1 MSRRITWS
9 VAAGATVLFA
19 LTGCTQQ
26 ISGASAIQSAGQ
38 GRSLCSIVTE
48 PVSKA
53 LEQAGIT
60 SVAPNAGGGSTCTWT
75 DSQSGTSVTLA
86 MVAEQLPEKDAA
98 KDAETTAVPGAGA
111 VTIVGPKEV
120 RFTVDGR
127 QFQLLVES
135 DGPVDPSVLFRVLTA
150 VSSALAGQGAALPAA
165 PAQQAGDS
173 EAPAGKGA
181 GASTAVGDSTITV
194 TDDKDRSVALRN
206 SSGRVLGDEEIGL
219 DNGQS
224 VPLRTIATIG
234 AKQTSTGTALDITL
248 VDGNKVSG
256 AISNALTFT
265 GDSDAGYYSLYFKNI
280 TKVQFQRDLPFV
292 ATPDPKVGPW
302 TAATVRV
309 TAEDGTS
316 HTVSAT
322 SFRALGDEQ
331 IGLDTGL
338 QVPLQRIAKVEA
350 THGSTGTD
358 LEITLTNGKQVSG
371 SISDAI
377 EFSGD
382 APGGAPFK
390 VYAEKVRTIDI
401 KH

>member
-26 ISGASAIQSAGQ
+26 ISGASSIQSAGQ
-38 GRSLCSIVTE
+38 GGSLCSIVTE
-48 PVSKA
+48 PVSQA

-60 SVAPNAGGGSTCTWT
+60 SIAPTAGGGSTCTWT

-86 MVAEQLPEKDAA
+86 MVAEQLPEKDA
-98 KDAETTAVPGAGA
+98 ETTAVPGAGA

-120 RFTVDGR
+120 RFTIDGR
-127 QFQLLVES
+127 QYQLLIES

-150 VSSALAGQGAALPAA
+150 VSSALAGQSAALPAA
-165 PAQQAGDS
+165 PAQQAGNS
-173 EAPAGKGA
+173 GAPAGTGT

-224 VPLRTIATIG
+224 VPLRTIASIA
-234 AKQTSTGTALDITL
+234 AKQTSTGTALDISL

-256 AISNALTFT
+256 VISEALTFT
-265 GDSDAGYYSLYFKNI
+265 GDSDAGYYSLYFKHI
-280 TKVQFQRDLPFV
+280 TAVQFQRDLPFV

-302 TAATVRV
+302 TAAKVTV
-309 TAEDGTS
+309 TSEDGTS
-316 HTVSAT
+316 NTVSAT
-322 SFRALGDEQ
+322 SFRALGDEE

-358 LEITLTNGKQVSG
+358 LVITLTNGKQVSG

-377 EFSGD
+377 QFSGD

>member
-26 ISGASAIQSAGQ
+26 ISGASAIQSAGK
-38 GRSLCSIVTE
+38 GGDLCTIVTE
-48 PVSKA
+48 PVSQA
-53 LEQAGIT
+53 LEQAGI
-60 SVAPNAGGGSTCTWT
+60 SSIAPTAGGGSVCTWT

-86 MVAEQLPEKDAA
+86 MVAEQLPEKDA
-98 KDAETTAVPGAGA
+98 ETTAVPGAGP

-127 QFQLLVES
+127 QYQLLLES

-150 VSSALAGQGAALPAA
+150 VSSALAGQSAALPAA

-173 EAPAGKGA
+173 EAPAGNGA

-256 AISNALTFT
+256 AISSALTFT

-302 TAATVRV
+302 TAASIKV
-309 TAEDGTS
+309 TSEDGTS
-316 HTVSAT
+316 NTVSAT
-322 SFRALGDEQ
+322 SFRVLGDEE
-331 IGLDTGL
+331 IGLDTGQ

>member
-48 PVSKA
+48 PVSQA

-60 SVAPNAGGGSTCTWT
+60 SAAPNAGGGSTCTWT

-86 MVAEQLPEKDAA
+86 MVAEQLPEKDA
-98 KDAETTAVPGAGA
+98 ETTAVPGAGP

-127 QFQLLVES
+127 QYQLLIES

-150 VSSALAGQGAALPAA
+150 VSSALAGQSAALPAA
-165 PAQQAGDS
+165 PAQQAGNS
-173 EAPAGKGA
+173 ETPAGT

-194 TDDKDRSVALRN
+194 TDDKDRTVALRN

-224 VPLRTIATIG
+224 VPLRTIAAIV

-248 VDGNKVSG
+248 VDGNKASG
-256 AISNALTFT
+256 AISKALTFT
-265 GDSDAGYYSLYFKNI
+265 GDSDAGYYSLYFEHI

-292 ATPDPKVGPW
+292 TTPDPKVGPW
-302 TAATVRV
+302 TAASVTV
-309 TAEDGTS
+309 TSEDGTS
-316 HTVSAT
+316 NTVSAT
-322 SFRALGDEQ
+322 SFRALGDEE

-358 LEITLTNGKQVSG
+358 LVITLTNGKQVSG

-390 VYAEKVRTIDI
+390 VYAEKVRAIDI

>member
-26 ISGASAIQSAGQ
+26 ISGASAVQSAGQ

-48 PVSKA
+48 PVSQA

-86 MVAEQLPEKDAA
+86 MVAEQLPEKDA
-98 KDAETTAVPGAGA
+98 ETTAVPGAGP

-127 QFQLLVES
+127 QFQLLIES

-150 VSSALAGQGAALPAA
+150 VSSALAGQSAALPAA
-165 PAQQAGDS
+165 PAQQAGNS
-173 EAPAGKGA
+173 EAPAGTGA

-224 VPLRTIATIG
+224 VPLRTIAAIA

-248 VDGNKVSG
+248 VDGNKASG
-256 AISNALTFT
+256 VISEALTFT
-265 GDSDAGYYSLYFKNI
+265 GDSDAGYYSLYFKHI

-292 ATPDPKVGPW
+292 TTPDPKVGPW
-302 TAATVRV
+302 TAATVTV
-309 TAEDGTS
+309 TAEDGKS
-316 HTVSAT
+316 NTVSAT
-322 SFRALGDEQ
+322 SFRALGDEE